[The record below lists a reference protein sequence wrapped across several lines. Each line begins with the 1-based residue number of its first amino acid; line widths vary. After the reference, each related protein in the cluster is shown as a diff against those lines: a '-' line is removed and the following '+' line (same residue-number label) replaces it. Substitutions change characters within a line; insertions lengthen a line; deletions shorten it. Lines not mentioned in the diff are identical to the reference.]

1 MSDDVYMFGL
11 TPPPNFLNSIVTLK
25 IGENY
30 IAHDQNWS
38 YILCPTLP
46 CITFLTIFN
55 ENTHTCQRVAIE
67 IGVMENSEISS
78 KYHHPKKLA
87 KVESQFLMKIYDGKI

>member
-1 MSDDVYMFGL
+1 M
-11 TPPPNFLNSIVTLK
+11 
-25 IGENY
+25 
-30 IAHDQNWS
+30 
-38 YILCPTLP
+38 
-46 CITFLTIFN
+46 TIFN
-55 ENTHTCQRVAIE
+55 EYTHTCQRVAIE